1 MAGTAPPLRRT
12 EKLAFGVGQI
22 AEGIKTSVFGTFLLF
37 YYSQVLGLSA
47 DLAGLAIALALIFD
61 AVTDPLAGTISDRW
75 SGRLGRRHPF
85 IYASALP
92 MGIAFYLLFAP
103 VVSIDSAGQW
113 GLFAWMLTFTV
124 LVRGAMTLYYVP
136 HMALGAELS
145 SDYDERTTLVAVR
158 HFFGALGFILVFV
171 LGFGYFFAP
180 TEEYANGQTNPAA
193 YPPFMLL
200 LSALVM
206 LAIFATAH
214 GTRHRIPYLPKATLD
229 LAEVGAMDVL
239 REAVDTLRNP
249 SFKWMLIGFI
259 IIIVAFGVT
268 GATGLYM
275 MTFFWELDRYQIML
289 ALLAG
294 PIGSMFG
301 YAVSG
306 TLFSWLDKRAAMMAG
321 AVTWMVIHTSPVL
334 LYLID
339 LWPEKGSWTSALLLI
354 LFSLLAGAS
363 IAQMIVGSGTTMADI
378 ADEHELLTGRR
389 QEGVF
394 FGASSF
400 AGKCSAALGSY
411 IAGLFLVLI
420 EWPTGTAVRTA
431 ADVPQD
437 VLLTLAVISGP
448 VAVLL
453 AIPGLLC
460 MYGYRLNRSRLSE
473 IQAELRTR
481 TRPSIA

>member
-1 MAGTAPPLRRT
+1 MTGTAPPLRT
-12 EKLAFGVGQI
+12 AEKLAFGVGQI

-37 YYSQVLGLSA
+37 YYNQVLGLSA
-47 DLAGLAIALALIFD
+47 DLAGLAIAAALIFD

-75 SGRLGRRHPF
+75 RGRLGRRHPF
-85 IYASALP
+85 IYVSALP

-103 VVSIDSAGQW
+103 IVTIESAGQW
-113 GLFAWMLTFTV
+113 GMFAWMLTFTV

-145 SDYDERTTLVAVR
+145 TDYDERTTLVAIR
-158 HFFGALGFILVFV
+158 HFFGALGFVLVFV

-180 TEEYANGQTNPAA
+180 TAEHLNGQTNPAA
-193 YPPFMLL
+193 YPPFILL
-200 LSALVM
+200 LSCLVVA
-206 LAIFATAH
+206 AIFTTAH
-214 GTRHRIPYLPKATLD
+214 GTRHRIPYLPEATLG
-229 LAEVGAMDVL
+229 LGKVGAMDVV

-249 SFKWMLIGFI
+249 SFRWMLFGFI

-268 GATGLYM
+268 GATSLYM
-275 MTFFWELDRYQIML
+275 MTFFWELDRFQIML

-294 PIGSMFG
+294 PVGSMVG

-306 TLFSWLDKRAAMMAG
+306 ALFAWLDKRAAMIAG
-321 AVTWMVIHTSPVL
+321 AVTWMVIHASPVL
-334 LYLID
+334 IYLAGF
-339 LWPEKGSWTSALLLI
+339 WPEKGTWTSAALLI
-354 LFSLLAGAS
+354 FISLFAGAS
-363 IAQMIVGSGTTMADI
+363 IAQLIVGSGTTMADI
-378 ADEHELLTGRR
+378 ADEHQLLTGRR

-411 IAGLFLVLI
+411 IAGLFLVWI
-420 EWPTGTAVRTA
+420 EWPTGSAIRTA

-453 AIPGLLC
+453 ALPGLVC
-460 MYGYRLNRSRLSE
+460 MYGYRLNRSRLTQ
-473 IQAELRTR
+473 IQAELQARTS
-481 TRPSIA
+481 TAPA